1 MNIDEFVAGIQNQ
14 DLRIPLSEYEEVKR
28 FTMTRT
34 GEEGAKNPDQCPFRR
49 YIDIWWAALC
59 IGAQE
64 NKRTALPPPEW
75 HTFIR
80 AGEVLPSNPWRI
92 FQLQLLG
99 LGFTGSTEILRRPN
113 ELITLA
119 NELAATGLP
128 LLIEDMVG
136 KRIPIWSVTDFLKTR
151 TMSSSR

>member
-1 MNIDEFVAGIQNQ
+1 MSNDEFVAGIQNQ
-14 DLRIPLSEYEEVKR
+14 DLKIPASEYAAVKR

-34 GEEGAKNPDQCPFRR
+34 RDDGPKDPDQCPFNR
-49 YIDIWWAALC
+49 YVDLWWAALC

-64 NKRTALPPPEW
+64 NKRTKAKEW
-75 HTFIR
+75 HTFVR

-99 LGFTGSTEILRRPN
+99 LGFTGSTEILRRPS
-113 ELITLA
+113 ELISLA

-128 LLIEDMVG
+128 ILIEIMQG
-136 KRIPIWSVTDFLKTR
+136 KGIPIWDVTEFLK
-151 TMSSSR
+151 SRIIDSNL

>member
-1 MNIDEFVAGIQNQ
+1 MSIDAFVAAIQNQ
-14 DLRIPLSEYEEVKR
+14 DLKIPSSEYDAVKR

-34 GEEGAKNPDQCPFRR
+34 GDEGPKDPDQSPFNR
-49 YIDIWWAALC
+49 YVDLWWTALC

-64 NKRTALPPPEW
+64 NKRTKATEW
-75 HTFIR
+75 HTFVR

-99 LGFTGSTEILRRPN
+99 LGFTGSTEILRRPS
-113 ELITLA
+113 ELMTLA

-128 LLIEDMVG
+128 LLIEEMVG
-136 KRIPIWSVTDFLKTR
+136 KGIPIWAVTDFLKDR
-151 TMSSSR
+151 ASDSSR

>member
-1 MNIDEFVAGIQNQ
+1 MSIDEFLAGIQNQ
-14 DLRIPLSEYEEVKR
+14 DLRIPLSEYEAVKR
-28 FTMTRT
+28 FTMTQT
-34 GEEGAKNPDQCPFRR
+34 GDEGRKDPDQSPFNR
-49 YIDIWWAALC
+49 YVDLWWAALC

-64 NKRTALPPPEW
+64 GKRTTPTKW
-75 HTFIR
+75 HTFVR

-99 LGFTGSTEILRRPN
+99 LGFTESTEILRRPG

-128 LLIEDMVG
+128 LLIEEMVG
-136 KRIPIWSVTDFLKTR
+136 KGIPIWEVTDFLMNR
-151 TMSSSR
+151 VSVPEP

>member
-1 MNIDEFVAGIQNQ
+1 MSIDEFVAGIQNQ
-14 DLRIPLSEYEEVKR
+14 DLRIPSSDYEAVKR

-34 GEEGAKNPDQCPFRR
+34 GDEGPKDPDQSPFNR
-49 YIDIWWAALC
+49 YVDLWWTALC

-64 NKRTALPPPEW
+64 DKRTHPTEW
-75 HTFIR
+75 HTFVR
-80 AGEVLPSNPWRI
+80 AGEVLPTNPWRI

-99 LGFTGSTEILRRPN
+99 LGFTGSTEILRRPS

-128 LLIEDMVG
+128 LLIEEMVG
-136 KRIPIWSVTDFLKTR
+136 KGIPIWAVTDFLKAR
-151 TMSSSR
+151 AIDPSH

>member
-1 MNIDEFVAGIQNQ
+1 MSTDTFLADIQNQ
-14 DLRIPLSEYEEVKR
+14 DLRIPKSEYEAVRR

-34 GEEGAKNPDQCPFRR
+34 DGEGTKDPDESPFNR
-49 YIDIWWAALC
+49 YVDIWWAALC
-59 IGAQE
+59 LGAQQ
-64 NKRTALPPPEW
+64 NKRTNAEEW
-75 HTFIR
+75 HTFVR

-99 LGFTGSTEILRRPN
+99 LGITGSTEILRKPR

-128 LLIEDMVG
+128 LLIGEMEDT
-136 KRIPIWSVTDFLKTR
+136 RIPIWSITDFLKDR
-151 TMSSSR
+151 VLNPNHY

>member
-1 MNIDEFVAGIQNQ
+1 MGIDKFVADIQNQ
-14 DLRIPLSEYEEVKR
+14 DLRIPLSEYEAVRR

-34 GEEGAKNPDQCPFRR
+34 SDEGPKDPDQSPFNR
-49 YIDIWWAALC
+49 YVDLWWAALC

-64 NKRTALPPPEW
+64 NKRTPAAEW
-75 HTFIR
+75 HTFVR

-99 LGFTGSTEILRRPN
+99 IGFTGSTEILRRPR

-128 LLIEDMVG
+128 LLIEVMVG
-136 KRIPIWSVTDFLKTR
+136 QSIPIWAITDFLKDRAIKPTHY
-151 TMSSSR
+151 

>member
-1 MNIDEFVAGIQNQ
+1 MSIDQFVAGIQNQ
-14 DLRIPLSEYEEVKR
+14 DLRIPSPEYESVKR
-28 FTMTRT
+28 FTMTRA
-34 GEEGAKNPDQCPFRR
+34 GDDGSKDPDQSPFNR
-49 YIDIWWAALC
+49 YVDLWWTALC

-64 NKRTALPPPEW
+64 NKRTTPSEW
-75 HTFIR
+75 HTFVR

-99 LGFTGSTEILRRPN
+99 IGFTGSTEILRRPS

-128 LLIEDMVG
+128 LLIEEMVG
-136 KRIPIWSVTDFLKTR
+136 KGIPIWAVTDYLEDR
-151 TMSSSR
+151 ANASGS

>member
-1 MNIDEFVAGIQNQ
+1 MSIDEFVAGIQNQ
-14 DLRIPLSEYEEVKR
+14 DLKIPASEYEEVKR
-28 FTMTRT
+28 FTMTRA
-34 GEEGAKNPDQCPFRR
+34 GNEGPKDPDQSPFNR
-49 YIDIWWAALC
+49 YVDLWWAALC

-64 NKRTALPPPEW
+64 NKRTKAKEW
-75 HTFIR
+75 HTFVR

-99 LGFTGSTEILRRPN
+99 LGFTGSTEILHRPS

-128 LLIEDMVG
+128 VLIEEMLG
-136 KRIPIWSVTDFLKTR
+136 KGIPIWAVTDFLK
-151 TMSSSR
+151 SRITGPSP